1 MTTETV
7 AGAKLVV
14 DALVARGVEK
24 IFTLSGGH
32 ITPIYQYLE
41 DTDVTLFDTR
51 HELSLIH
58 I

>member
-32 ITPIYQYLE
+32 ITPTPWCWELAA
-41 DTDVTLFDTR
+41 VTSR
-51 HELSLIH
+51 GAQP
-58 I
+58 